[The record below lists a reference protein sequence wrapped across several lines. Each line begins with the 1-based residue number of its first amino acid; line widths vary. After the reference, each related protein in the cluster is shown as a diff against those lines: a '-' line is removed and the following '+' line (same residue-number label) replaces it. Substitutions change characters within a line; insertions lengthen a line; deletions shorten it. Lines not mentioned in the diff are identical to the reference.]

1 MPIQARLLL
10 DVNVLVALLDEA
22 HVHHAVVQNLI
33 AQSALKIATCALTEN
48 GVLRV
53 LNLPGYSSYGPAG
66 FVAVREQLAQLCQDK
81 DHQFWSCNVSLTDHS
96 KINWSRVTGH
106 NQITDV
112 YLLALAVSHGG
123 ALATLDHRVALNAV
137 NGAKPEHLRL
147 L

>member
-1 MPIQARLLL
+1 MQPDVRNLL

-22 HVHHAVVQNLI
+22 HVHHAVAQNLV
-33 AQSALKIATCALTEN
+33 AQPHLKIATCALTEN

-66 FVAVREQLAQLCQDK
+66 FEAVRAQLDQLCK
-81 DHQFWSCNVSLTDHS
+81 DTDHEFWPCDVTLRDDS
-96 KINWSRVTGH
+96 KIDWSRVMGH

-112 YLLALAVSHGG
+112 YLLALAVAHDG
-123 ALATLDHRVALNAV
+123 ALATLDHGVALNTV
-137 NGAKPEHLRL
+137 EGAKARHLHL

>member
-1 MPIQARLLL
+1 MRLLL

-22 HVHHAVVQNLI
+22 HIHHAVAQNLI
-33 AQSALKIATCALTEN
+33 ARPKLKIATCALTEN

-66 FVAVREQLAQLCQDK
+66 FEAVRAQLAQLCED
-81 DHQFWSCNVSLTDHS
+81 TDHEFWPCNITLRDNS
-96 KINWSRVTGH
+96 KVNWSRVMGH

-112 YLLALAVSHGG
+112 YLLALAVAHDGT
-123 ALATLDHRVALNAV
+123 LATLDHRVAISAV
-137 NGAKPEHLRL
+137 RGAQAKHLQL

>member
-1 MPIQARLLL
+1 MRLLL

-22 HVHHAVVQNLI
+22 HIHHAI
-33 AQSALKIATCALTEN
+33 AQALVDEPDLKIATCVLTEN

-53 LNLPGYSSYGPAG
+53 LNLPGYSVYGPTG
-66 FVAVREQLAQLCQDK
+66 FEAVRTQLQRLCHDT
-81 DHQFWSCNVSLTDHS
+81 DHEFWSCDVTLRDESIID
-96 KINWSRVTGH
+96 WSRVMGH

-112 YLLALAVSHGG
+112 YLLALAVARGG

-137 NGAKPEHLRL
+137 RGAQARHLRL

>member
-1 MPIQARLLL
+1 MRLLL

-22 HVHHAVVQNLI
+22 HIHHAVAQNLI
-33 AQSALKIATCALTEN
+33 ARPKLKIATCALTEN

-66 FVAVREQLAQLCQDK
+66 FEAVRTQLAQLCQD
-81 DHQFWSCNVSLTDHS
+81 TDHEFWPCDVTLRDDS
-96 KINWSRVTGH
+96 KIDWSRVMGH

-112 YLLALAVSHGG
+112 YLLALAVAHDGI
-123 ALATLDHRVALNAV
+123 LATLDHRVAISAV
-137 NGAKPEHLRL
+137 RGAQAKHLQL

>member
-1 MPIQARLLL
+1 MRLLL

-22 HVHHAVVQNLI
+22 HIHHAVAQNLI
-33 AQSALKIATCALTEN
+33 AQPKLKIATCALTEN

-66 FVAVREQLAQLCQDK
+66 FEAVREQLAQLCQDMDHEFWPCDVTLK
-81 DHQFWSCNVSLTDHS
+81 DDS
-96 KINWSRVTGH
+96 KINWSRVMDH

-112 YLLALAVSHGG
+112 YLLALAVAQGG
-123 ALATLDHRVALNAV
+123 ALATLDHRVALTAV
-137 NGAKPEHLRL
+137 RGAQAKHLQL

>member
-1 MPIQARLLL
+1 MRLLL

-22 HVHHAVVQNLI
+22 HIHHAVAQNLI
-33 AQSALKIATCALTEN
+33 TRPKLKIATCALTEN

-66 FVAVREQLAQLCQDK
+66 FEAVRAQLAQLCED
-81 DHQFWSCNVSLTDHS
+81 TDHEFWPCNITLRDNS
-96 KINWSRVTGH
+96 KVNWSRVMGH

-112 YLLALAVSHGG
+112 YLLALAVAHDGT
-123 ALATLDHRVALNAV
+123 LATLDHRVAISAV
-137 NGAKPEHLRL
+137 RGAQAKHLQL

>member
-1 MPIQARLLL
+1 MRLLL

-22 HVHHAVVQNLI
+22 HIHHAVAQNLV
-33 AQSALKIATCALTEN
+33 AQPNLKIATCALTEN

-53 LNLPGYSSYGPAG
+53 LNLPGYSVYGPAG
-66 FVAVREQLAQLCQDK
+66 FEAVRKQLQQLCQNTN
-81 DHQFWSCNVSLTDHS
+81 HEFWPCDVALRDDS
-96 KINWSRVTGH
+96 KINWGRVMGH

-112 YLLALAVSHGG
+112 YLLALAVAHDG

-137 NGAKPEHLRL
+137 QGAKAEHLQL